1 MTTERRSSV
10 ASRLWI
16 AGACLW
22 SLAAITSGCGH
33 ARTVGPA
40 VAPDEKSTGASPAPL
55 HHETV
60 TSDLEG
66 PDGERQDIS
75 ISTSPAALLKPGA
88 AKLIQEK
95 LSQDGDL
102 EGDASSTLDAR
113 ARAALAKFQRRHDL
127 PATGIPDDATVR
139 NLGLAPESIFRS
151 GKVHEKEG
159 RLTTTARPIVSKFSR
174 ASGSTPR
181 GRSSNISRCSA

>member
-1 MTTERRSSV
+1 MTTERRSLV

-16 AGACLW
+16 ASACLW

-33 ARTVGPA
+33 AQTVGPA
-40 VAPDEKSTGASPAPL
+40 VAPDEKSTAESPAPV
-55 HHETV
+55 HHKIV
-60 TSDLEG
+60 TSDLKG
-66 PDGERQDIS
+66 PDGERQDIA
-75 ISTSPAALLKPGA
+75 ISTSPGALLKPGA

-102 EGDASSTLDAR
+102 EGDASSDLDAR

-139 NLGLAPESIFRS
+139 KLGLAPETVFRS
-151 GKVHEKEG
+151 GKDHVNE
-159 RLTTTARPIVSKFSR
+159 
-174 ASGSTPR
+174 
-181 GRSSNISRCSA
+181 